1 MRTTRRNV
9 LMSGVALAGL
19 TTLPAASSASQAA
32 LAADVYASG
41 RVLEGTRGVEGALVS
56 NGVDVVSSDRDGFY
70 RLPLRADATLFA
82 IKPAHYRFACDPLT
96 NLPMHYRPFGEA
108 DATKS
113 VALKS
118 VVHDFIL
125 QPSDEPDQFEVVLF
139 ADPQPETHRHI
150 DHIRDGVVRA
160 LANTNAKFGLT
171 LGDICG
177 DNLALLDRYD
187 RVVGQIGIPWWNVGG
202 NHDLD
207 YDAPDNAGARR
218 TFRDRYGPNYYAFQY
233 AKTLFVMLDNVE
245 YAGVRPDG
253 SAGGYRGR
261 IGAAQMAFLG
271 NLLQHWP
278 KDRLI
283 VLGMHIPLQT
293 NWNPESARDNTADWR
308 ELVALLAGRRAV
320 SFAGHMHT
328 TEHAYLAVKD
338 DSVQTHHHHVLA
350 AICGSWWSGPDDY
363 KGMPLAMGCDGC
375 PSGYHMLSIDGAGY
389 TTTFHALNAAEGR
402 MRVEVITGDG
412 ATDVFVNLFDGGPIS
427 HVHVCSAGGEKLRL
441 SRVRRTDPL
450 IEAHYLKPDVER
462 RSWVKA
468 EPCEHL
474 WHVRLPQPAS
484 PSQITRLQIEARDEY
499 GRSLSDTVIVE
510 CNHNARE
517 MASHG

>member
-1 MRTTRRNV
+1 MRATRRNI

-19 TTLPAASSASQAA
+19 ATLPAASPASQATFPA
-32 LAADVYASG
+32 NDASG
-41 RVLEGTRGVEGALVS
+41 RVLEGTRGIEGVLVS
-56 NGVDVVSSDRDGFY
+56 NGIDVVATDSEGFY
-70 RLPLRADATLFA
+70 RLPLRTERTLFA
-82 IKPAHYRFACDPLT
+82 IKPAQYRFACDPLT
-96 NLPMHYRPFGEA
+96 NLPMHYRPYGEA
-108 DATKS
+108 
-113 VALKS
+113 VAS
-118 VVHDFIL
+118 GPVVHDFIL
-125 QPSDEPDQFEVVLF
+125 QPGDEPDQFDVVLF

-160 LANTNAKFGLT
+160 LADTNAKFGLT

-207 YDAPDNAGARR
+207 YDARDNAGARR
-218 TFRDRYGPNYYAFQY
+218 TFRARYGPNYYAFQY
-233 AKTLFVMLDNVE
+233 AKALFVMLDNVE
-245 YAGVRPDG
+245 YAGAQPDG
-253 SAGGYRGR
+253 SPGSYRGR

-278 KDRLI
+278 KDRLV
-283 VLGMHIPLQT
+283 VLGMHIPLRT
-293 NWNPESARDNTADWR
+293 NWNPQSVRDNTADWR

-328 TEHAYLAVKD
+328 TEHAYLAAED
-338 DSVQTHHHHVLA
+338 GGEERHHHHVLA

-375 PSGYHMLSIDGAGY
+375 PSGYHILSIDGAGY
-389 TTTFHALNAAEGR
+389 TTTFHALDAAEGR
-402 MRVEVITGDG
+402 MRVEVVAGAG
-412 ATDVFVNLFDGGPIS
+412 ATDVFVNLFDGGPLS
-427 HVHVCSAGGEKLRL
+427 NVHVRAMNGEKVPFVK
-441 SRVRRTDPL
+441 VRRTDPL
-450 IEAHYLKPDVER
+450 IEAHYLKADPDR

-474 WHVRLPQPAS
+474 WHVRLPQSAS
-484 PSQITRLQIEARDEY
+484 PSQITRLRIEARDEY

-510 CNHNARE
+510 HTSEAQE
-517 MASHG
+517 MTSHG

>member
-19 TTLPAASSASQAA
+19 MTLPAASSASQTAHPVG
-32 LAADVYASG
+32 DYASG
-41 RVLEGTRGVEGALVS
+41 RVLEGARGIEGVLVS
-56 NGVDVVSSDRDGFY
+56 NGVDVVASDSEGFY

-82 IKPAHYRFACDPLT
+82 IKPAHYRFTCDPVT
-96 NLPMHYRPFGEA
+96 NLPLHYRPYREGEA
-108 DATKS
+108 RRPM
-113 VALKS
+113 
-118 VVHDFIL
+118 VHDFIL

-150 DHIRDGVVRA
+150 DHIRDGFVRA
-160 LANTNAKFGLT
+160 LVNTTAKFGLT

-207 YDAPDNAGARR
+207 YDARDSGDARR
-218 TFRDRYGPNYYAFQY
+218 TFRARYGPNYYAFQY

-253 SAGGYRGR
+253 APGGYRGR

-293 NWNPESARDNTADWR
+293 NWNPQSVRDNTADWQ

-328 TEHAYLAVKD
+328 TEHSYLAVND
-338 DSVQTHHHHVLA
+338 GSRETHHHHVLA
-350 AICGSWWSGPDDY
+350 AISGSWWSGPDDY

-375 PSGYHMLSIDGAGY
+375 PSGYHILSIDGADY
-389 TTTFHALNAAEGR
+389 TTTFHALDAAEGR
-402 MRVEVITGDG
+402 MRVEVITSED
-412 ATDVFVNLFDGGPIS
+412 ATDVFVNLFDGGPMS
-427 HVHVCSAGGEKLRL
+427 HVHVRSAGGEKLSL

-450 IEAHYLKPDVER
+450 IEAHYTKPDADR
-462 RSWVKA
+462 RSWIKA

-474 WHVRLPQPAS
+474 GHVRLPQPALS
-484 PSQITRLQIEARDEY
+484 SQVTRLQIEARDEY
-499 GRSLSDTVIVE
+499 GRLLTDTVIVE
-510 CNHNARE
+510 HSSDARE
-517 MASHG
+517 MTSHG